1 MVTKVRPVRFH
12 ANLLEELERRLA
24 VAGEDLSHFVNVA
37 VDRELHGD
45 ERHLRAVPDPI
56 DAGALEDCAV
66 AFRRALLARDARQ
79 ARVLVEDLLHR
90 GAAVIDVYEAVL
102 AEALR
107 EIGELWCLDEI
118 SVAQEHFATA
128 VTADLMATLAP
139 DRRLAPTSGRLA
151 IVGGSPDE
159 LHALGARMVG
169 DVLERAGWE
178 VLALGAATPADA
190 LVELVD
196 EERPDLVAL
205 STATVGRLPGVEQVL
220 GQLAGLDPRPVIA
233 VGGALYTGPVVEL
246 VRGWGADVIATD
258 LRALLPELHRRFPP
272 PG

>member
-1 MVTKVRPVRFH
+1 MSTKVRPVRFQ
-12 ANLLEELERRLA
+12 ASLLEELEQRLA
-24 VAGEDLSHFVNVA
+24 ATGEDLSQFVNVL

-56 DAGALEDCAV
+56 DAGALEDCAA
-66 AFRRALLARDARQ
+66 AFRHALLARDARR
-79 ARVLVEDLLHR
+79 AHALVDDVVHR
-90 GAAVIDVYEAVL
+90 GAAVIDVYESVL

-190 LVELVD
+190 LVDLVD

-220 GQLAGLDPRPVIA
+220 GRLAALHPRPVIA

-246 VRGWGADVIATD
+246 ARGWGADVVATG
-258 LRALLPELHRRFPP
+258 LRALLPELQRRFGPE
-272 PG
+272 G

>member
-1 MVTKVRPVRFH
+1 MSTKVRPVRFQ
-12 ANLLEELERRLA
+12 ANLLEELEQRLA
-24 VAGEDLSHFVNVA
+24 ATGEDLSQFVNVA
-37 VDRELHGD
+37 VDRELHGE
-45 ERHLRAVPDPI
+45 ERHLRAVPDPVEP
-56 DAGALEDCAV
+56 GALEDCAV
-66 AFRRALLARDARQ
+66 AFRGALLARDPRQ
-79 ARVLVEDLLHR
+79 ARALVDDLVHR
-90 GAAVIDVYEAVL
+90 GAAVIDVYESVL
-102 AEALR
+102 AAALR

-128 VTADLMATLAP
+128 VTSELMATLAP
-139 DRRLAPTSGRLA
+139 DRRLAPTGGRLA

-205 STATVGRLPGVEQVL
+205 STATVGRLPGVEEVL
-220 GQLAGLDPRPVIA
+220 GRLAALDPRPVIA
-233 VGGALYTGPVVEL
+233 VGGARDTGPVIEL
-246 VRGWGADVIATD
+246 VRDWGADVVATD
-258 LRALLPELHRRFPP
+258 LRGLLPELQRRFPP
-272 PG
+272 EG